1 MDQSAAD
8 AQFKS
13 AQRLTDDLLKE
24 NFRGSMTDDTKTTKL
39 SKTNADCDK
48 KLTKSDAYDANGK
61 RVDGSGLG
69 EPVKK
74 KQKRPREEK
83 SGDGGTSLS
92 SSVSI
97 TPIASMQS
105 AVSTSL
111 SNAGL
116 CLNCLECDI
125 SFAMRQKE
133 KTKMLT
139 RNSN

>member
-1 MDQSAAD
+1 MDQSVD
-8 AQFKS
+8 SQFKS
-13 AQRLTDDLLKE
+13 SQRLTDE
-24 NFRGSMTDDTKTTKL
+24 NFRNSMTDDTKSAKF

-48 KLTKSDAYDANGK
+48 KVNKSDAYDSNGK
-61 RVDGSGLG
+61 RVDNSGLG

-83 SGDGGTSLS
+83 SGDGGSSLS

-116 CLNCLECDI
+116 CPIGLNGFHL
-125 SFAMRQKE
+125 Q
-133 KTKMLT
+133 
-139 RNSN
+139 